1 MNKKYAIVVKTGD
14 AEFRAL
20 ANLPPELK
28 KKVLPIVEITRGRKL
43 QERGEAEKRTNREA
57 GKELYPFEKR
67 ISLLKDILKNQEVA
81 LDLTSDIGLSNS
93 EIDRLFLPNNG
104 YENWVNFLA
113 DLKNENVFS
122 KIIPCILLNTD
133 DPNFY
138 ENLKQQVT
146 GLKVHFKTLIYRN
159 SIVDENCYEDLAM
172 LNEELDGIDLYV
184 MVDSGYVLPAA
195 HRNFSDKIKA
205 RITNLRRQ
213 LPDETKF
220 IVCSTSFPN
229 SISEIGDDYSD
240 TFRLVEL
247 EIFNEIYNDNP
258 LNLIY
263 SDYAT
268 VNPVRNDAVPM
279 ARGWIPRID
288 VALPNEIY
296 YYRKR
301 RPKGV
306 TQYADTYIAVASLV
320 MSDKRFP
327 VDLQDNW
334 GIKEILNC
342 ARNKPASTSPNFWI
356 SVRMNMHIHQ
366 QIRRIYG

>member
-1 MNKKYAIVVKTGD
+1 MNKNYAIVVKTGD

-20 ANLPPELK
+20 ENLSPELK
-28 KKVLPIVEITRGRKL
+28 SKVLPIVEITRGRKII
-43 QERGEAEKRTNREA
+43 ERSPEEKKANKES

-67 ISLLKDILKNQEVA
+67 ITRLKEVLKEQQIA
-81 LDLTSDIGLSNS
+81 LDLTSDSNLSNK

-104 YENWVNFLA
+104 YENWVSFLVE
-113 DLKNENVFS
+113 LKNESVFS
-122 KIIPCILLNTD
+122 KIIPCILLNVE
-133 DPNFY
+133 DPDFY
-138 ENLKQQVT
+138 ENLKGQVR
-146 GLKVHFKTLIYRN
+146 GLKEHFPTLIYRN
-159 SIVDENCYEDLAM
+159 NIVDENCYDDLTELRDA
-172 LNEELDGIDLYV
+172 LNGVELYI

-195 HRNFSDKIKA
+195 HRNYSEKIKA
-205 RITNLRRQ
+205 RITNLRKQ
-213 LPDETKF
+213 LPAETNF
-220 IVCSTSFPN
+220 IVSSTSFPN
-229 SISEIGDDYSD
+229 SISDIGDDYSD

-247 EIFNEIYNDNP
+247 DIFNDVYSDNP

-288 VALPNEIY
+288 VALPNEVY

-301 RPKGV
+301 RPKGIK
-306 TQYADTYIAVASLV
+306 QYVNTYVAVAALV

-327 VDLQDNW
+327 TYLGDNW
-334 GIKEILNC
+334 GVEEIRNC
-342 ARNKPASTSPNFWI
+342 AKNKPSNTSPGFWI

-366 QIRRIYG
+366 QILRIYG